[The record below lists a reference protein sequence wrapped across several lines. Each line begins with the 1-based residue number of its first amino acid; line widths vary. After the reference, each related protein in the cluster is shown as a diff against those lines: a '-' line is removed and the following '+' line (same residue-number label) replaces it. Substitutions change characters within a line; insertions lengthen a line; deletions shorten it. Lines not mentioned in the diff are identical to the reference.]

1 MKKQTIRLT
10 AILLALFCLLAA
22 LTACGSG
29 KPEAPGTEP
38 GNGTG
43 TAATEPATDRPEAT
57 ETTAAVTDPP
67 APAPIRIVTNGKS
80 DYRLIY
86 PADDRSITTLTSA
99 FLKLLNRSVGWLP
112 GFYEDSYSPAS
123 ADAYEILVGNTNR
136 PESRAAME
144 GLPANGYR
152 IQVTDRKVVLVGA
165 DNYALS
171 LAISEFFT
179 MAHEGSNLTAP
190 AGYSGQGSAAWG
202 DSYPIAV
209 TDQKKLELVAYDLA
223 KGGLGEDNVLE
234 RFVAGESGAADLRTR
249 EWQGKRLVLS
259 AGGHDARV
267 YDVESGRMIW
277 SYFGDLIWNA
287 HAMELLPC
295 GVLAVAGST
304 GGNLVFFDLADQ
316 ETAPVR
322 LAFADAHGVMWD
334 PIHECLWVIG
344 GTAMKAYRVT
354 KADGKITAEETR
366 ALTIPDRGAHDL
378 QPIYGKPGSYWVTTA
393 SSVFRFD
400 SNTEQFEAV
409 SASSGLGLKAVKGIG
424 SFADGCVVQTIADGF
439 LNSWD
444 TTTVWF
450 YRYNEVLGIYVP
462 IAFVSP
468 TGAAFYKVRAW
479 NTSYN

>member
-1 MKKQTIRLT
+1 MKKRTIRPAAL
-10 AILLALFCLLAA
+10 LLALICLSAA

-29 KPEAPGTEP
+29 RPGS
-38 GNGTG
+38 GTG
-43 TAATEPATDRPEAT
+43 TAATEPAADRPEAT
-57 ETTAAVTDPP
+57 ETTAAATD
-67 APAPIRIVTNGKS
+67 APAPKPLRIVTNGKS

-86 PADDRSITTLTSA
+86 PADDRSITTLTGA

-112 GFYEDSYSPAS
+112 GFYEDSNTP
-123 ADAYEILVGNTNR
+123 ADADTYEILVGNTNR

-152 IQVTDRKVVLVGA
+152 IQVTDRKVVLVGT

-209 TDQKKLELVAYDLA
+209 TDQKKLALVAYDLA

-234 RFVAGESGAADLRTR
+234 RFAAGESGAADLRTR
-249 EWQGKRLVLS
+249 EWQGRRLVLS

-267 YDVESGRMIW
+267 YDAESGRMIW

-304 GGNLVFFDLADQ
+304 GGNLVFFDLVNDQ
-316 ETAPVR
+316 ATPVR

-344 GTAMKAYRVT
+344 GAAMKAYRVT

-409 SASSGLGLKAVKGIG
+409 PASSGLGQKAVKGIG

-444 TTTVWF
+444 TETVWF

-468 TGAAFYKVRAW
+468 TGTAFYKVRVW
-479 NTSYN
+479 STSYN